1 MSRLPQLFL
10 LEIANTLGV
19 FVEVLVWKEDFHQ
32 EKLE

>member
-10 LEIANTLGV
+10 LEIANKLGV
-19 FVEVLVWKEDFHQ
+19 FVEGLVWQEDFHE